1 MDKSEIKIVYRYD
14 NDGLYVGTVTLD
26 YTDRSPISG
35 KWQIPGYCTTVEP
48 PQEKEGYNRVWNG
61 EAWEYVEIPKPEP
74 EPEPTPEEIIERKLA
89 ELDAQYNADKADLL
103 NAYQSASMYGDTE
116 RMEKLKADLIAL
128 DTRYDE
134 DYEAIIN
141 AEEE

>member
-14 NDGLYVGTVTLD
+14 NDGLYVGVVTLD
-26 YTDRSPISG
+26 HTDRSPISG

-48 PQEKEGYNRVWNG
+48 PQEKDGYNIVWNG

-89 ELDAQYNADKADLL
+89 ELDAQYEADKAEIVTS
-103 NAYQSASMYGDTE
+103 YQTATIYGDTA
-116 RMEKLKADLIAL
+116 RMEKLKADLATL
-128 DTRYDE
+128 DDKYDE
-134 DYEAIIN
+134 DYN
-141 AEEE
+141 ALEQGAE

>member
-26 YTDRSPISG
+26 HTDRSPISG
-35 KWQIPGYCTTVEP
+35 RWQIPGYCTTVEP

-74 EPEPTPEEIIERKLA
+74 EPEPTPEEIIEQKLA
-89 ELDAQYNADKADLL
+89 ELDNQYNSEITRLGNEYNTAQLRDDTDI
-103 NAYQSASMYGDTE
+103 QSA
-116 RMEKLKADLIAL
+116 LKEEMASL
-128 DTRYDE
+128 DSWYDE
-134 DYEAIIN
+134 EYKKIVGGDE
-141 AEEE
+141 